1 MHARIESPLLQ
12 PGQRWEALAHCPE
25 GLRVYRLDR
34 DPPSAARFELERVRA
49 LTAGEVLAY
58 TNGRETRPGL
68 YLRVKNKSGSV
79 AAFRALALIEQD
91 PDALEERLGILA
103 EEAWRRGGDAVSAES
118 QIRELR
124 PLLYTSA
131 MTSATGPRC

>member
-25 GLRVYRLDR
+25 GLRVSRLDR
-34 DPPSAARFELERVRA
+34 DPPSAACFELERVRA

-68 YLRVKNKSGSV
+68 HLRIKNKGGSP
-79 AAFRALALIEQD
+79 AIFRALALIDQD
-91 PDALEERLGILA
+91 PEALETSVGLLA
-103 EEAWRRGGDAVSAES
+103 EEAWRRGGDPVTSDD
-118 QIRELR
+118 QLRELLR
-124 PLLYTSA
+124 RSAVVVYT
-131 MTSATGPRC
+131 P

>member
-12 PGQRWEALAHCPE
+12 PGQLWEALAHCPE

-34 DPPSAARFELERVRA
+34 DPPSAAFFELERVRA

-68 YLRVKNKSGSV
+68 YVRIKNKSGGPAV
-79 AAFRALALIEQD
+79 FRALALVDQD
-91 PDALEERLGILA
+91 PEALEARVAFLA
-103 EEAWRRGGDAVSAES
+103 EDAWRRGGDHVTIADQLEEVRS
-118 QIRELR
+118 R
-124 PLLYTSA
+124 P
-131 MTSATGPRC
+131 RN

>member
-25 GLRVYRLDR
+25 GLRIYRLDR
-34 DPPSAARFELERVRA
+34 DPSSAARFELERVRA

-68 YLRVKNKSGSV
+68 YVRLKNKSGSPATFHAV
-79 AAFRALALIEQD
+79 AFIEQD
-91 PDALEERLGILA
+91 PEALEVRIGHLA
-103 EEAWRRGGDAVSAES
+103 EEAWRRGGDRVAVAD
-118 QIRELR
+118 QLNELR
-124 PLLYTSA
+124 A
-131 MTSATGPRC
+131 RRGA

>member
-34 DPPSAARFELERVRA
+34 DPPSAACFELERVRS

-68 YLRVKNKSGSV
+68 YLRIKNKSGSP
-79 AAFRALALIEQD
+79 AAFRAVALIEQD
-91 PDALEERLGILA
+91 PEALETRVGVLA
-103 EEAWRRGGDAVSAES
+103 EKAWRRGGDPVTVYD
-118 QIRELR
+118 QIDELR
-124 PLLYTSA
+124 VH
-131 MTSATGPRC
+131 R